1 MALTSTTLS
10 AACLAADTLLTLAST
25 TGVLPGMNL
34 GIESEILQVVRLTG
48 VSTQIIAR
56 RGVAGS
62 ISAAHAAAA
71 TVYVG
76 VPDDF
81 AIPSQAIVVAPSGS
95 VLTGQG
101 PGAQPAYATTGQTS
115 SGQTLT
121 NPTINGTAFATGQA
135 PILVQAVALSGAAI
149 HAGTVTAKAFAASAM
164 VLRVIADIT
173 TASTGACT
181 LDIGYTATTAT
192 TSSDTFLDGI
202 SAASIAVFDSMNAA
216 LDTGTNA
223 KAQKAASGKWIT
235 VTEASGDA
243 TGLVGTLY
251 IEYILTA

>member
-10 AACLAADTLLTLAST
+10 FACSSADTLLTLASVSGVVP
-25 TGVLPGMNL
+25 GVLL
-34 GIESEILQVVRLTG
+34 SIDSEILQVATLTG
-48 VSTQIIAR
+48 VSTQVRVR
-56 RGVAGS
+56 RGVNGTAS
-62 ISAAHAAAA
+62 TAHAAAA

-76 VPDDF
+76 VPADF
-81 AIPSQAIVVAPSGS
+81 AIPAQDIVVAPSGS

-101 PGAQPAYATTGQTS
+101 PGAPPSYATTGVTTTS
-115 SGQTLT
+115 QTLT

-135 PILVQAVALSGAAI
+135 PILVEAVALSGTAI
-149 HAGTVTAKAFAASAM
+149 HSGTVTAKAFSAAALI
-164 VLRVIADIT
+164 LRVIADIT
-173 TASTGACT
+173 TVSTGAST
-181 LDIGYTATTAT
+181 LDVGYTATTAT
-192 TSSDTFLDGI
+192 TSSDTLLDGV
-202 SAASIAVFDSMNAA
+202 SAASLAVFDSMNAA

-251 IEYILTA
+251 IEYVLVA